1 MTERKDF
8 PTIYHGVPQDDQDT
22 RLIDTALQVMSET
35 LNSLPPHLGLRFI
48 CSFVLTAC
56 CAQDDP
62 AAILRAI
69 NRNVGPE
76 IEAAIAEP
84 KAPMQ

>member
-22 RLIDTALQVMSET
+22 RLIDAALQVMSET
-35 LNSLPPHLGLRFI
+35 LNALPPHLGLRMI

-56 CAQDDP
+56 CSQNDP
-62 AAILRAI
+62 TGVLRAI
-69 NRNVGPE
+69 NRNVVPA